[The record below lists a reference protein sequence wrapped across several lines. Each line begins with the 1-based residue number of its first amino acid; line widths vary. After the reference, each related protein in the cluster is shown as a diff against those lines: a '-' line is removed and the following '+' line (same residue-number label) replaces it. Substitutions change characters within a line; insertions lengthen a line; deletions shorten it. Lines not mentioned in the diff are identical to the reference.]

1 MPKNRW
7 ASLLRQLLVEIEAD
21 CDVLAKL
28 IERRGAV
35 SGGVKEWGAWLAEK
49 VSRLKLKQSSPE
61 SLGTFEAL
69 EFLVLGIH
77 GKWVL
82 WRALNAVAASD
93 SRLAG
98 VDFDRLATR
107 AESQRDRLMSDDWRL
122 RAPSSARNPNE
133 WPTNAQITN
142 IVFRDS
148 DSWFDACKQCPRP
161 SSMCR
166 SLRQDP
172 RFRQR
177 TAYGKCRR
185 INA

>member
-93 SRLAG
+93 SRLAS
-98 VDFDRLATR
+98 VDFDRIATR
-107 AESQRDRLMSDDWRL
+107 AESQRDRVDERRL
-122 RAPSSARNPNE
+122 ASARS
-133 WPTNAQITN
+133 
-142 IVFRDS
+142 VL
-148 DSWFDACKQCPRP
+148 CPEP
-161 SSMCR
+161 E
-166 SLRQDP
+166 
-172 RFRQR
+172 
-177 TAYGKCRR
+177 
-185 INA
+185 